1 MNTSKSA
8 LLELHKVENL
18 IATRNEMAWSENLQV
33 PLDSPI
39 QAWIPFNDE
48 RNSGGTHKAGAAIS
62 YTPGPIGFA

>member
-1 MNTSKSA
+1 
-8 LLELHKVENL
+8 
-18 IATRNEMAWSENLQV
+18 MAWSENLQV